1 MEKQTCKALY
11 VWSHGPPDV
20 MQFGDLEVE
29 APGHAEVTVRVR
41 AFGLNFAD
49 VYARMGLY
57 EAAPPPPFVP
67 GFEYAGT
74 IEKLGPGVTDLAEG
88 DAVFGITRFGAYA
101 ELVKVPRGYVR
112 RLPAGATFEE
122 GAALLC
128 VYLTAYH
135 GLHTLGHLRDGQR
148 VLIHAAAGGV
158 GTAAIHLARQKDV
171 TIFATA
177 GSEEKLELV
186 RNLGAHL
193 AINYRKDDF
202 ESVIRE
208 RTGGEGVDLVL
219 DSVGG
224 SVFRKSYRL
233 LAKMGHLV
241 ALGAAVFM
249 PSSSSP
255 RWISLI
261 WHYLTRPRIDP
272 LAMIGENRTVSGFNL
287 VHLFD
292 MRDYLKL
299 AFDDLESMWREQKI
313 VPVIGRVY
321 SWTHAAE
328 AHEALRS
335 RETTGKVILT
345 ID

>member
-1 MEKQTCKALY
+1 MDTITCKALY
-11 VWSHGPPDV
+11 VWSHGPPDA
-20 MQFGDLEVE
+20 MQFGDLEQSP
-29 APGHAEVTVRVR
+29 PGDGEVLVRVR

-57 EAAPPPPFVP
+57 EAAPPPPFIP
-67 GFEYAGT
+67 GFEYAGVV
-74 IEKLGPGVTDLAEG
+74 EAVGPGVTDLAPGES
-88 DAVFGITRFGAYA
+88 VYGIIRFGAYA
-101 ELVKVPRGYVR
+101 ELVRVPRWHVR
-112 RLPAGATFEE
+112 RLPAGATYEE
-122 GAALLC
+122 GAALPC
-128 VYLTAYH
+128 VYMTAYH
-135 GLHTLGHLRDGQR
+135 ALHTLGHLQDGMR

-158 GTAAIHLARQKDV
+158 GTAALHLARLKDV

-186 RNLGAHL
+186 RNLGAHC

-202 ESVIRE
+202 EAIIRE
-208 RTGGEGVDLVL
+208 RTQGEGIDLIL

-224 SVFRKSYRL
+224 STFRKSYRIM
-233 LAKMGHLV
+233 AKMGHLV

-255 RWISLI
+255 RWLSLI

-272 LAMIGENRTVSGFNL
+272 LAMIGENKTVSGFNL

-292 MRDYLKL
+292 KQQYLKI
-299 AFDDLESMWREQKI
+299 AFDELERLWKEEKI

-321 SWTHAAE
+321 NWKHAAE
-328 AHEALRS
+328 AHEALRG